1 MKKVFMFRAWSGRK
15 MIYFNFRNILGALST
30 SQTETNL
37 SATVG
42 SLEIGDFTCI
52 DCEENEHNVMQF
64 TGLLDKNGKEIY
76 EGDIV
81 KDVSNYVYNGVVYV
95 VKFGDYDNDGLYEDY
110 IGGYGWYGEV
120 VDGWLDKGD
129 VIGFDRI
136 KNVEVIGNIFE
147 NPELLK
153 GGVE

>member
-1 MKKVFMFRAWSGRK
+1 MEETERRDKMKKKFMFRAWSGRK
-15 MIYFNFRNILGALST
+15 MIYFNFRNISG
-30 SQTETNL
+30 TNL

-52 DCEENEHNVMQF
+52 DCEESEHNVMQF

-81 KDVSNYVYNGVVYV
+81 KFRIYNLHYYNFDDERQSEYIWRTDVVEYEIDQEYGQSG
-95 VKFGDYDNDGLYEDY
+95 FPLLEANDEYSYHPE
-110 IGGYGWYGEV
+110 E
-120 VDGWLDKGD
+120 
-129 VIGFDRI
+129 
-136 KNVEVIGNIFE
+136 VEVIGNIFE

-153 GGVE
+153 EGVK